1 MATKTECL
9 PENITF
15 ANNFCL
21 RIMLFIGK
29 YNNLTIERVT
39 SVGMFLSDVEGEE
52 VLLPNQYLTDEMQVG
67 DNIKV
72 FVYLDSEDRPV
83 ATTETPKIIRNE
95 FAFLEVKDVSEHG
108 AFLDWGLIKDLFVPF
123 REQSRPMEIGERHV
137 VFLYLDQKSSRL
149 IASTKI
155 DRFLENERLTV
166 KEGDE
171 VDLLI
176 WQKTDLGFN
185 AIVNQYHKGLVYAN
199 EVFRDLKAGD
209 SLKGYVK
216 KIREENKLDISLQ
229 KTGYDVVEP
238 TAQQILDEIKKSA
251 GFLNISDSSS
261 PEDIYKRLQISKKT
275 FKKAIGGLYKQG
287 LIKIA
292 EDGIYLVGED

>member
-1 MATKTECL
+1 
-9 PENITF
+9 
-15 ANNFCL
+15 
-21 RIMLFIGK
+21 
-29 YNNLTIERVT
+29 
-39 SVGMFLSDVEGEE
+39 
-52 VLLPNQYLTDEMQVG
+52 
-67 DNIKV
+67 
-72 FVYLDSEDRPV
+72 YLDSEDRPV

-123 REQSRPMEIGERHV
+123 REQGRPMEIGEKHV

-185 AIVNQYHKGLVYAN
+185 AIVNQYHKGLIYAN

-229 KTGYDVVEP
+229 KPGY
-238 TAQQILDEIKKSA
+238 
-251 GFLNISDSSS
+251 
-261 PEDIYKRLQISKKT
+261 
-275 FKKAIGGLYKQG
+275 
-287 LIKIA
+287 
-292 EDGIYLVGED
+292 

>member
-1 MATKTECL
+1 
-9 PENITF
+9 
-15 ANNFCL
+15 
-21 RIMLFIGK
+21 MLFIGK
-29 YNNLTIERVT
+29 YNYLTIERVT

-52 VLLPNQYLTDEMQVG
+52 VLLPNQYLTDDMQVG

-95 FAFLEVKDVSEHG
+95 FAFLEVKDVSEYG

-123 REQSRPMEIGERHV
+123 REQTKPMEIGEWYV

-149 IASTKI
+149 LASTRI
-155 DRFLENERLTV
+155 DKFVDNERLTV

-171 VDLLI
+171 VDLLV

-185 AIVNQYHKGLVYAN
+185 AIVNQYHKGLIYGN
-199 EVFRDLKAGD
+199 EVFRELKPGD
-209 SLKGYVK
+209 ALKGYIK
-216 KIREENKLDISLQ
+216 KVREDNRLDITLQ
-229 KTGYDVVEP
+229 KPGADLIEP
-238 TAQQILDEIKKSA
+238 TSLQILDEVKKGG
-251 GFLNISDSSS
+251 GFLNLSDNSS
-261 PEDIYKRLQISKKT
+261 PEDIYKRLQISKKV

-292 EDGIYLVGED
+292 TDGIYLIGED

>member
-1 MATKTECL
+1 
-9 PENITF
+9 
-15 ANNFCL
+15 
-21 RIMLFIGK
+21 MLFIGK
-29 YNNLTIERVT
+29 YNNLTIERLT

-95 FAFLEVKDVSEHG
+95 FAFLEVTDVTEHG
-108 AFLDWGLIKDLFVPF
+108 AFMDWGLIKDLFVPF
-123 REQSRPMEIGERHV
+123 REQSTPMQVGEWHV

-155 DRFLENERLTV
+155 DRFLENDRLTV
-166 KEGDE
+166 AEGDE

-176 WQKTDLGFN
+176 FSKSDLGYN
-185 AIVNQYHKGLVYAN
+185 AIVNQYHRGLIYGN
-199 EVFRDLKAGD
+199 EVFREINIGD

-216 KIREENKLDISLQ
+216 KIREENKLDLTLQ
-229 KTGYDVVEP
+229 KTGYEVVEP
-238 TAQQILDEIKKSA
+238 TAQAILDQLKKA
-251 GFLNISDSSS
+251 NGFLNLSDSSS
-261 PEDIYKRLQISKKT
+261 PEDIYKKLQISKKV

-287 LIKIA
+287 LIKISD
-292 EDGIYLVGED
+292 DGIRLVSED

>member
-1 MATKTECL
+1 
-9 PENITF
+9 
-15 ANNFCL
+15 
-21 RIMLFIGK
+21 MLFIGK
-29 YNNLTIERVT
+29 YNYLTIQRLT

-52 VLLPNQYLTDEMQVG
+52 VLLPNQYLTDEMQID

-95 FAFLEVKDVSEHG
+95 FAFLEVTDVTEHG
-108 AFLDWGLIKDLFVPF
+108 AFMDWGLIKDLFVPF
-123 REQSRPMEIGERHV
+123 REQSTPMQEGEWHV

-166 KEGDE
+166 AEGDE

-176 WQKTDLGFN
+176 FSKSDLGYN
-185 AIVNQYHKGLVYAN
+185 AIVNQYHKGLIYGN
-199 EVFRDLKAGD
+199 EVFRDIKIGD

-216 KIREENKLDISLQ
+216 KIREENKLDLSLQ
-229 KTGYDVVEP
+229 KTGYEVVEP
-238 TAQQILDEIKKSA
+238 TSQLILDELKKA
-251 GFLNISDSSS
+251 NGFLNLSDSSS
-261 PEDIYKRLQISKKT
+261 PEDIYKKLQISKKV
-275 FKKAIGGLYKQG
+275 FKKAIGGLYRQG
-287 LIKIA
+287 LITLGD
-292 EDGIYLVGED
+292 DGIRLVQED

>member
-1 MATKTECL
+1 
-9 PENITF
+9 
-15 ANNFCL
+15 
-21 RIMLFIGK
+21 MLFIGK
-29 YNNLTIERVT
+29 YNYLTIERVT

-83 ATTETPKIIRNE
+83 ATTETPKIVRNE

-123 REQSRPMEIGERHV
+123 REQSRPMEIGESHV

-176 WQKTDLGFN
+176 WQKTDLGYN
-185 AIVNQYHKGLVYAN
+185 AIVNQYHKGLIYAN

-229 KTGYDVVEP
+229 KTGYDSIEP
-238 TAQQILDEIKKSA
+238 TAQLILDEIKKSA

-287 LIKIA
+287 LDKIA

>member
-1 MATKTECL
+1 
-9 PENITF
+9 
-15 ANNFCL
+15 
-21 RIMLFIGK
+21 MLFIGK
-29 YNNLTIERVT
+29 YNHLTIERVT

-52 VLLPNQYLTDEMQVG
+52 VLLPNQYLTDDMQVG

-83 ATTETPKIIRNE
+83 ATTQTPKIIRNE

-123 REQSRPMEIGERHV
+123 REQSYPMEIGEWYV
-137 VFLYLDQKSSRL
+137 VFLYMDQKSSRL
-149 IASTKI
+149 MASSRI
-155 DRFLENERLTV
+155 DKFLENERLTV

-176 WQKTDLGFN
+176 WQKTDLGYN
-185 AIVNQYHKGLVYAN
+185 AVVNQYHKGLIYGN
-199 EVFRDLKAGD
+199 EVFRELKVGD

-216 KIREENKLDISLQ
+216 KIRDENKLDLSLQ
-229 KTGYDVVEP
+229 KPGYEPVEP
-238 TAQQILDEIKKSA
+238 AAKTILEEIKKGK
-251 GFLNISDSSS
+251 GFLNLSDNSS
-261 PEDIYKRLQISKKT
+261 PEDIYKRLQISKKV
-275 FKKAIGGLYKQG
+275 FKKSIGALYKQG

-292 EDGIYLVGED
+292 DDGVYLVGED

>member
-1 MATKTECL
+1 
-9 PENITF
+9 
-15 ANNFCL
+15 
-21 RIMLFIGK
+21 MLFIGK
-29 YNNLTIERVT
+29 YNNLTIERLT

-67 DNIKV
+67 DTIRV

-95 FAFLEVKDVSEHG
+95 FASLEVKDVSEYG
-108 AFLDWGLIKDLFVPF
+108 AFMDWGLIKDLFVPF
-123 REQSRPMEIGERHV
+123 REQSVPMVVGEWHV

-155 DRFLENERLTV
+155 DRFLENDRLTV

-171 VDLLI
+171 VDLLV
-176 WQKTDLGFN
+176 WQKTDLGYN
-185 AIVNQYHKGLVYAN
+185 AIVNQYHKGLIYHN
-199 EVFRDLKAGD
+199 EVFRDIKPGD

-216 KIREENKLDISLQ
+216 KIRPENKLDITLQ
-229 KTGYDVVEP
+229 KSGGEHIEP
-238 TAQQILDEIKKSA
+238 SAQRILEELKKGQ
-251 GFLNISDSSS
+251 GFMNLSDGSS
-261 PEDIYKRLQISKKT
+261 PEDIYKRLQISKKI

-287 LIKIA
+287 IIRI
-292 EDGIYLVGED
+292 EENGIHLL

>member
-1 MATKTECL
+1 
-9 PENITF
+9 
-15 ANNFCL
+15 
-21 RIMLFIGK
+21 MLFIGK
-29 YNNLTIERVT
+29 YNNLTIERLT

-95 FAFLEVKDVSEHG
+95 FAFLEVTDVTEHG
-108 AFLDWGLIKDLFVPF
+108 AFMDWGLIKDLFVPF
-123 REQSRPMEIGERHV
+123 REQSTPMQVGEWHV

-155 DRFLENERLTV
+155 DRFLENDRLTV
-166 KEGDE
+166 AEGDE

-176 WQKTDLGFN
+176 FSKSDLGYN
-185 AIVNQYHKGLVYAN
+185 AIVNQYHKGLIYGN
-199 EVFRDLKAGD
+199 EVFREINIGD

-216 KIREENKLDISLQ
+216 KIREENKLDLTLQ
-229 KTGYDVVEP
+229 KTGYEVVEP
-238 TAQQILDEIKKSA
+238 TAQAILDQLKKA
-251 GFLNISDSSS
+251 NGFLNLSDSSS
-261 PEDIYKRLQISKKT
+261 PEDIYKKLQISKKV

-287 LIKIA
+287 LIKISD
-292 EDGIYLVGED
+292 DGIRLVSED

>member
-1 MATKTECL
+1 
-9 PENITF
+9 
-15 ANNFCL
+15 
-21 RIMLFIGK
+21 MLFIGK
-29 YNNLTIERVT
+29 YNHLTIERLT

-67 DNIKV
+67 DTIKV

-95 FAFLEVKDVSEHG
+95 FALLEVTDVTEHG
-108 AFLDWGLIKDLFVPF
+108 AFMDWGLIKDLFVPF
-123 REQSRPMEIGERHV
+123 REQSTPMQLGEWHV

-166 KEGDE
+166 AEGDE

-176 WQKTDLGFN
+176 FSKSDLGYN
-185 AIVNQYHKGLVYAN
+185 AIVNQYHKGLIYGN
-199 EVFRDLKAGD
+199 EVFREIKIGD

-216 KIREENKLDISLQ
+216 KIREENKLDLSLQ
-229 KTGYDVVEP
+229 KTGYEIVEP
-238 TAQQILDEIKKSA
+238 TAQFILDELKKA
-251 GFLNISDSSS
+251 NGFLNLSDSSS
-261 PEDIYKRLQISKKT
+261 PEDIYKKLQISKKV

-287 LIKIA
+287 LIKIGD
-292 EDGIYLVGED
+292 DGISLVSED